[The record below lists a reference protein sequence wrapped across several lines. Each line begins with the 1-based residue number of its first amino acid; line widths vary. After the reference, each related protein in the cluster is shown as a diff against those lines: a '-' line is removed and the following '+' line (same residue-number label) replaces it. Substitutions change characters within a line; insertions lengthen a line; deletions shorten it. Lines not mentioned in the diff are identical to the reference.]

1 MTDEEKLRLLKKI
14 EDILKE
20 DDRLWNEEKTDLNQT
35 LLLDLTEKLDENI
48 IGLLYRDEDIRKKF
62 FLKINDV
69 YIFKNNDFKF
79 FLEDNKIDNS
89 YTKYKNRIGLTDGKR
104 FLKDTE
110 DVVLDFPY
118 KDCVLEGGQTTEEGT
133 DTYYEYS
140 EKEGKYEEKEG
151 KRKEIFFNQV
161 LAQDE
166 IDRLFDE
173 KALVGWKRYSKDGEE
188 DVVKIKRDEKGIIRD
203 NFIIKSNNL
212 LALHSLKNQFA
223 GKIKF
228 IYIDPPYNLKGDNFA
243 YNDNFNHSTWLTFM
257 KNRLEVAKE
266 LLCDDGI
273 IFVHIDYNEQ
283 AYLEILMDEIFLK
296 ENSLPHITIKT
307 ATPAGFKVINPGLV
321 NVAEHVLIYTKGNK
335 KIIRDGYVESSYQ
348 RDYKYVILNVD
359 DDTELWNI
367 KNIKDV
373 AINKLGLGTEKE
385 IIKKYGKKI
394 AKLLI
399 QNEIENYAI
408 NNPKIIFATYGP
420 HKPSKR
426 LKEGIV
432 KSKANPDKII
442 LLPDEKGNNYYLLN
456 GRLLAFYENKLKNI
470 DGKLVPCKRMTDFW
484 DDISW
489 DSIASEGGVTLKNGK
504 KPERLLKRLIE
515 LTINEGDIVLDFF
528 LGCGTTCAVSH
539 KMGLQ
544 YIGIEQLDYGKNDA
558 IMRLQNVIN
567 GDQSGIS
574 KIVNWQGGGDFIYF
588 ELAKWNEQAKEEIL
602 ACENLDELLTLFDSL
617 YEKYFLNYNL
627 KIKEFKEKVIEE
639 ENFRDLS
646 LDEQKKMFLTMLDL
660 NQMYV
665 QRSEMADAK
674 YGISEEDQKLTTE
687 FYDGG

>member
-1 MTDEEKLRLLKKI
+1 
-14 EDILKE
+14 
-20 DDRLWNEEKTDLNQT
+20 
-35 LLLDLTEKLDENI
+35 
-48 IGLLYRDEDIRKKF
+48 
-62 FLKINDV
+62 
-69 YIFKNNDFKF
+69 
-79 FLEDNKIDNS
+79 
-89 YTKYKNRIGLTDGKR
+89 
-104 FLKDTE
+104 
-110 DVVLDFPY
+110 
-118 KDCVLEGGQTTEEGT
+118 
-133 DTYYEYS
+133 
-140 EKEGKYEEKEG
+140 
-151 KRKEIFFNQV
+151 
-161 LAQDE
+161 
-166 IDRLFDE
+166 
-173 KALVGWKRYSKDGEE
+173 
-188 DVVKIKRDEKGIIRD
+188 
-203 NFIIKSNNL
+203 
-212 LALHSLKNQFA
+212 
-223 GKIKF
+223 
-228 IYIDPPYNLKGDNFA
+228 
-243 YNDNFNHSTWLTFM
+243 
-257 KNRLEVAKE
+257 
-266 LLCDDGI
+266 
-273 IFVHIDYNEQ
+273 
-283 AYLEILMDEIFLK
+283 
-296 ENSLPHITIKT
+296 
-307 ATPAGFKVINPGLV
+307 
-321 NVAEHVLIYTKGNK
+321 
-335 KIIRDGYVESSYQ
+335 
-348 RDYKYVILNVD
+348 VD